1 LGASAVSPPPSRPAA
16 RQDAR
21 RALVAGT
28 IGNLVEWYDFALYG
42 AFATIIAQ
50 TFFRGSDGTDGLLA
64 AFGVFGL
71 AFVARPAGALLFG
84 HLGDRVGRRRALTA
98 GVLLMAVATAGIG
111 ALPGPAAIG
120 VAAPTALV
128 LLRSLQGVSV
138 GGEYGGSAA
147 FVVEHA
153 PPGCRGFYGAWQW
166 ASVGLGLA
174 AGIGVA
180 AALSAVLPAPALQAW
195 GWRLPFLLALPL
207 GGVGL
212 YLRTRVSESPAFR
225 EVQRTDVVSDGP
237 LLEVWRTGRAAVL
250 IGLGLVAAVVVTF
263 NVFYVFL
270 PSALAASGRA
280 PLAHA
285 LGAALV
291 GLALGSLCAPL
302 AGRLSDR
309 IGRRPLLRAGTVVLL
324 LAVVP
329 AASSIAR
336 GDAIGLLLGYVVVG
350 VPLGSL
356 ALSTFLA
363 ELFPTRLRYS
373 GLSLTYGI
381 GSAIFGGTAPF
392 VATLLMRGTGDP
404 RAGAWYAT
412 AVVGLAVGCAFAAPE
427 TAHRP
432 LDEPL
437 STHGAG

>member
-1 LGASAVSPPPSRPAA
+1 LNAPVVRKSTHAVTAG
-16 RQDAR
+16 DGAR
-21 RALVAGT
+21 RALVAGSV
-28 IGNLVEWYDFALYG
+28 GNLVEWYDFALYG

-50 TFFRGSDGTDGLLA
+50 TFFSGTDGTDGLLA

-84 HLGDRVGRRRALTA
+84 HLGDRLGRRRALTA
-98 GVLLMAVATAGIG
+98 GILLMAFATAGIG
-111 ALPGPAAIG
+111 ALPGPATFG
-120 VAAPTALV
+120 TAAPVALV
-128 LLRSLQGVSV
+128 MLRSLQGVSV

-153 PPGCRGFYGAWQW
+153 PPGRRGWYGAWQW

-174 AGIGVA
+174 TGIGVA
-180 AALSAVLPAPALQAW
+180 AGLSAAMPASALQTW

-212 YLRTRVSESPAFR
+212 YLRTRVAESPAFR
-225 EVQRTDVVSDGP
+225 EVQRTDAVSNGP
-237 LLEVWRTGRAAVL
+237 LIEVWRTGRAAVL

-263 NVFYVFL
+263 NVFYVFV

-291 GLALGSLCAPL
+291 GLTLGSLCAPL

-309 IGRRPLLRAGTVVLL
+309 VGRRPILRAGAVVLL
-324 LAVVP
+324 FALVP
-329 AASSIAR
+329 AMSLIAR
-336 GDAIGLLLGYVVVG
+336 GDAIGLLLGYAAVG
-350 VPLGSL
+350 LPLGSL

-373 GLSLTYGI
+373 GLSLTYGV

-392 VATLLMRGTGDP
+392 VATLIMRGTGNLH
-404 RAGAWYAT
+404 AGAWYAT
-412 AVVGLAVGCAFAAPE
+412 AVVGLGVGCAIAAPE

-432 LDEPL
+432 LDGP
-437 STHGAG
+437 HVAGGPG

>member
-1 LGASAVSPPPSRPAA
+1 LDASAAPPPLTRSPAGHA
-16 RQDAR
+16 AR
-21 RALVAGT
+21 RALVAGS

-50 TFFRGSDGTDGLLA
+50 TFFRDADGTDGLLA

-120 VAAPTALV
+120 VAAPVALV
-128 LLRSLQGVSV
+128 LLRTLQGVSV

-153 PPGCRGFYGAWQW
+153 PPGRRGWYGAWQW

-174 AGIGVA
+174 MGIGVA
-180 AALSAVLPAPALQAW
+180 AALSAALPAPALQSW

-212 YLRTRVSESPAFR
+212 YLRTHVSETPAFR
-225 EVQRTDVVSDGP
+225 EVQLTDAVSDDP
-237 LLEVWRTGRAAVL
+237 LVEAWRTRRPSVL
-250 IGLGLVAAVVVTF
+250 VGLGLVAAVAVTF

-280 PLAHA
+280 SLAHA

-291 GLALGSLCAPL
+291 GLTFGSLCAPL
-302 AGRLSDR
+302 AGHLSDR
-309 IGRRPLLRAGTVVLL
+309 VGRRPLLRVGTVVLL
-324 LAVVP
+324 LAVIP

-336 GDAIGLLLGYVVVG
+336 GDAIGLLLGYTAVG
-350 VPLGSL
+350 LPLGSL

-373 GLSLTYGI
+373 GLSLTYGV
-381 GSAIFGGTAPF
+381 GSAIFGGTAPL
-392 VATLLMRGTGDP
+392 VATLLLRGTGDL
-404 RAGAWYAT
+404 RAGAWYAS
-412 AVVGLAVGCAFAAPE
+412 ALVALAVGCAFAAPE
-427 TAHRP
+427 TAHRS

-437 STHGAG
+437 VARGTG